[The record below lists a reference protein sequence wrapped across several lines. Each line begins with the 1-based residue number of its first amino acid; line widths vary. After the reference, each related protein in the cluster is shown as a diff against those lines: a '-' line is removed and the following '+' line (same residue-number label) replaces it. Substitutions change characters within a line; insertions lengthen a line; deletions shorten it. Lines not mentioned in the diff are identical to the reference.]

1 MIIHGR
7 GISAAGSAPRWQR
20 GGHGFEPRMLH
31 LESTVFAVL
40 FLCVHKVAA
49 AETGPVIYK
58 IKDAEA
64 AQAASS
70 FFTQKCNKVDT
81 IYVTAA
87 KERQEVTCEKHFLKN
102 IRIPGICPR
111 PFRTRGVTG
120 AGRPGRAEGYRNRKR
135 ALTAGLF

>member
-31 LESTVFAVL
+31 LESTVSAVL

-70 FFTQKCNKVDT
+70 FFTQKCNKVNT
-81 IYVTAA
+81 IYKTAA
-87 KERQEVTCEKHFLKN
+87 KERQEVTYEKQFLKN
-102 IRIPGICPR
+102 IRIPGICP
-111 PFRTRGVTG
+111 
-120 AGRPGRAEGYRNRKR
+120 
-135 ALTAGLF
+135 